1 MKMVLGVVRPEMAM
15 DSGSK
20 KWNRCLMRGSSLDNP
35 HTGLGLL
42 KTVLICLLDRNC
54 PCEFV

>member
-15 DSGSK
+15 DSSSK
-20 KWNRCLMRGSSLDNP
+20 KWNRCLMRGPSLDSP

-42 KTVLICLLDRNC
+42 KIVLICLLDRNC
-54 PCEFV
+54 PCEFS